1 MRKEFLNYN
10 LKPKYVEVLVVFSEV
25 RSVLC
30 KYKQA

>member
-10 LKPKYVEVLVVFSEV
+10 LKPKYVEGLVVFSEV
-25 RSVLC
+25 RSVLF